1 MPQFSDEYF
10 RDLPPR
16 ERRYDTPVA
25 DQLVFSVFPNGVKAW
40 VHVYPCDDYVR
51 RRTMGLFPNMGLAA
65 ARAALKQSRRIAEVD
80 AQQLRGGRPARKM
93 PTGMILTA
101 VVAAAVGSLA
111 TFMIV
116 STSPPP
122 AHPASSGG
130 QQVAG
135 EATTGKGGGA
145 PGRESGPLADGASPV
160 VTPSSEPE
168 PDAGNSQTEDA
179 AGGGSGIDVVDDRLR
194 GAAPGHSGGEPMELG
209 AEANTP
215 PAVSRAVLTSG
226 IDDREPTDRLAGQLE
241 LPGAGPLTIFFFTE
255 LRGLGGHTVSH
266 RWSRHGETVGELP
279 FEVGEGTDWRVY
291 SSKEIGPEGVGAW
304 SVQVVDEQGR
314 VLESVDFV
322 VRAPSQTA
330 EETQT

>member
-1 MPQFSDEYF
+1 
-10 RDLPPR
+10 
-16 ERRYDTPVA
+16 
-25 DQLVFSVFPNGVKAW
+25 
-40 VHVYPCDDYVR
+40 
-51 RRTMGLFPNMGLAA
+51 
-65 ARAALKQSRRIAEVD
+65 
-80 AQQLRGGRPARKM
+80 
-93 PTGMILTA
+93 
-101 VVAAAVGSLA
+101 
-111 TFMIV
+111 
-116 STSPPP
+116 
-122 AHPASSGG
+122 
-130 QQVAG
+130 
-135 EATTGKGGGA
+135 
-145 PGRESGPLADGASPV
+145 
-160 VTPSSEPE
+160 
-168 PDAGNSQTEDA
+168 
-179 AGGGSGIDVVDDRLR
+179 
-194 GAAPGHSGGEPMELG
+194 MELG

>member
-16 ERRYDTPVA
+16 DRRYDTPVA

-51 RRTMGLFPNMGLAA
+51 RRTMGLFPDMGLAA
-65 ARAALKQSRRIAEVD
+65 ARAALEQSRRIAEVD
-80 AQQLRGGRPARKM
+80 AQQVRGSRPARKM
-93 PTGMILTA
+93 PTGMVLTA
-101 VVAAAVGSLA
+101 VIAAAVGSLA

-116 STSPPP
+116 DTSPPP
-122 AHPASSGG
+122 AQPASSGG
-130 QQVAG
+130 Q
-135 EATTGKGGGA
+135 
-145 PGRESGPLADGASPV
+145 RV
-160 VTPSSEPE
+160 VE
-168 PDAGNSQTEDA
+168 DAG
-179 AGGGSGIDVVDDRLR
+179 AGRLGIDVVDNRPP
-194 GAAPGHSGGEPMELG
+194 GAAAGDPGGRLMESGAGADG
-209 AEANTP
+209 AESSTL

-226 IDDREPTDRLAGQLE
+226 IDDREPTDRLAGPLE

-255 LRGLGGHTVSH
+255 LRGLGGRTVSH
-266 RWSRHGETVGELP
+266 RWSRHGETVGEQP
-279 FEVGEGTDWRVY
+279 FEVGEGADWRVY
-291 SSKEIGPEGVGAW
+291 SSKAIGPEGVGAW